1 MAEDCGWY
9 FCGPLVPNRASAM
22 LHRVLISQCKS
33 YDAQCLEH
41 LKYYKTYLILCYK
54 KFHV

>member
-9 FCGPLVPNRASAM
+9 FCAPLVPNRASAM